1 MPAGRPGVEESMRP
15 LHAFR
20 SEYLLTAIAA
30 ALSLLA
36 ASVLPAAAEPAR
48 QLRIG
53 VQYGLGYLP
62 LYVAKDA
69 GFLADRMRK
78 QGLDPAKVEIV
89 PFAGGPQIND
99 GLLSGNLEIGS
110 GGLTAMMVVCDKTRR
125 AGDAQLLGATALA
138 SVPYELFTTDPE
150 LKSLRDLNKDRDR
163 IGVPSVKISV
173 PAIYLQMAAER
184 LYGAGQQAALDEYTV
199 SLAQPDGIIALLSGG
214 GVVNGYLLSPP
225 FIQQVS
231 SKPGIHRAWSS
242 NELFETPATA
252 LSTWT
257 TVKFRRDNPKLFAA
271 FVAAMRD
278 AIELI
283 DADPLRAAGIYV
295 NNEKSKLA
303 PDFIAA
309 VLADKT
315 SIAFSLA
322 PRQSQQIAE
331 FLSRVNSIKTKP
343 ATWRDFF
350 FPDIHAEDGS

>member
-1 MPAGRPGVEESMRP
+1 MRRP
-15 LHAFR
+15 HTCR
-20 SEYLLTAIAA
+20 SEYLLVAIVA

-36 ASVLPAAAEPAR
+36 ACVLPAASEPAP

-53 VQYGLGYLP
+53 VQFGLGYLP
-62 LYVAKDA
+62 LYVARDA
-69 GFLADRMRK
+69 GFLVDRMRQ
-78 QGLDPAKVEIV
+78 QGLAPGTIEIV

-99 GLLSGNLEIGS
+99 GLISGNLEIGS
-110 GGLTAMMVVCDKTRR
+110 GGLTAMMVVCDKTRS
-125 AGDAQLLGATALA
+125 AGDLRLLGATALA
-138 SVPYELFTTDPE
+138 SVPYELFTTEPQ

-163 IGVPSVKISV
+163 IGVPSIKVSV

-184 LYGAGQQAALDEYTV
+184 LYGPGRQAALDQYTV
-199 SLAQPDGIIALLSGG
+199 SLAQPDGVIALLSGG

-225 FIQQVS
+225 FIQQMS

-271 FVAAMRD
+271 FVAALRD

-283 DADPLRAAGIYV
+283 DVDPQRAAAIYV
-295 NNEKSKLA
+295 KNEKSKLGS
-303 PDFIAA
+303 DFIAA

-322 PRQSQQIAE
+322 PRQSQPIAE
-331 FLSRVNSIKTKP
+331 FLLRVNAIKTKP
-343 ATWRDFF
+343 VTWKDFF
-350 FPDIHAEDGS
+350 FPDIHAEGGS

>member
-1 MPAGRPGVEESMRP
+1 MRP
-15 LHAFR
+15 LSAFR
-20 SEYLLTAIAA
+20 REYLLNAIVG

-36 ASVLPAAAEPAR
+36 ASVPPAAAEPAL

-69 GFLADRMRK
+69 GFLVDRMRK
-78 QGLDPAKVEIV
+78 QGLDSGTIEIV

-110 GGLTAMMVVCDKTRR
+110 GGLTAMMVVCDKTRS
-125 AGDAQLLGATALA
+125 AGDRQLLGATALA
-138 SVPYELFTTDPE
+138 SVPYELFTTEPQ

-163 IGVPSVKISV
+163 IGVPSVKVSV

-184 LYGAGQQAALDEYTV
+184 LYGPGRQAALDEYTV
-199 SLAQPDGIIALLSGG
+199 SLAQPDGVISLLSGG

-231 SKPGIHRAWSS
+231 SKPGIRRAWSS

-278 AIELI
+278 AMELI
-283 DADPLRAAGIYV
+283 DVDPQRAAAIYV
-295 NNEKSKLA
+295 KNEKSKLA
-303 PDFIAA
+303 SDFIAA
-309 VLADKT
+309 ALADKT

-322 PRQSQQIAE
+322 PHQSQPIAE
-331 FLSRVNSIKTKP
+331 FLFRVNSIKTKP
-343 ATWRDFF
+343 VTWKDFF
-350 FPDIHAEDGS
+350 FPDIHAESGS

>member
-1 MPAGRPGVEESMRP
+1 MRP
-15 LHAFR
+15 SRAFR
-20 SEYLLTAIAA
+20 REYLLVAIVAT
-30 ALSLLA
+30 LSLLTA
-36 ASVLPAAAEPAR
+36 CVPPAVAEPAA

-69 GFLADRMRK
+69 GFLADRMRQ
-78 QGLDPAKVEIV
+78 QGLDPGTIEIV

-110 GGLTAMMVVCDKTRR
+110 GGLTAMMVFCDKTRA
-125 AGDAQLLGATALA
+125 AGDSQFLGVTALS
-138 SVPYELFTTDPE
+138 SVPYELFSTNPN
-150 LKSLRDLNKDRDR
+150 LKSLRDLDKNKDK
-163 IGVPSVKISV
+163 IGVPSVKVSV

-184 LYGAGQQAALDEYTV
+184 LYGPGQHAALDEFTV
-199 SLAQPDGIIALLSGG
+199 SLAQPDGVISLLSGG

-231 SKPGIHRAWSS
+231 GKPGIHKTWSS

-271 FVAAMRD
+271 FVAAVRD
-278 AIELI
+278 AMALI
-283 DADPLRAAGIYV
+283 DADPQRAAAIYLK
-295 NNEKSKLA
+295 NEKSKLA

-315 SIAFSLA
+315 SITFSLA
-322 PRQSQQIAE
+322 PQQSQPIAE
-331 FLSRVNSIKTKP
+331 FLFRVNTIKTKP
-343 ATWRDFF
+343 ATWKDFF
-350 FPDIHAEDGS
+350 FPDIHAESGN

>member
-1 MPAGRPGVEESMRP
+1 MRP
-15 LHAFR
+15 SRALR
-20 SEYLLTAIAA
+20 REYLLVAIVAT
-30 ALSLLA
+30 LSLLTA
-36 ASVLPAAAEPAR
+36 CVPPAVAEPAP

-69 GFLADRMRK
+69 GFLADRMRQ
-78 QGLDPAKVEIV
+78 QGLDPGTIEIV

-110 GGLTAMMVVCDKTRR
+110 GGLTAMMVVCDKTRS
-125 AGDAQLLGATALA
+125 AGDSRLLGATALA
-138 SVPYELFTTDPE
+138 SVPYELFTTEPE

-163 IGVPSVKISV
+163 IGVPSIKVSV

-184 LYGAGQQAALDEYTV
+184 LYGPGRQAALDEYTV

-271 FVAAMRD
+271 FVAAVRD
-278 AIELI
+278 AMALI
-283 DADPLRAAGIYV
+283 DADPQRAAAIYLK
-295 NNEKSKLA
+295 NEKSKLA

-309 VLADKT
+309 VLVDKT
-315 SIAFSLA
+315 SITFSLA
-322 PRQSQQIAE
+322 PQQSQPIAE
-331 FLSRVNSIKTKP
+331 FLFRVNSIKTKP
-343 ATWRDFF
+343 ATWKDFF
-350 FPDIHAEDGS
+350 FPDIHAESGN

>member
-1 MPAGRPGVEESMRP
+1 MHRP
-15 LHAFR
+15 HTCR
-20 SEYLLTAIAA
+20 SEYLLAAIAG

-36 ASVLPAAAEPAR
+36 ACVAPAAAEPAP

-53 VQYGLGYLP
+53 VQFGLGYLP

-69 GFLADRMRK
+69 GFLADRMRQ
-78 QGLDPAKVEIV
+78 QGLEPGTIEIV

-110 GGLTAMMVVCDKTRR
+110 GGLTAMMVFCDKTRS
-125 AGDAQLLGATALA
+125 AGDAQFLGATALA
-138 SVPYELFTTDPE
+138 SVPYELFTTEPE

-163 IGVPSVKISV
+163 IGVPSIKVSV

-184 LYGAGQQAALDEYTV
+184 LYGPGRQAALDEYTV

-231 SKPGIHRAWSS
+231 GKPGIHKAWSS

-278 AIELI
+278 AMELI
-283 DADPLRAAGIYV
+283 DVDPGRAAAIYV
-295 NNEKSKLA
+295 KNEKSKLA

-309 VLADKT
+309 ALADKT

-322 PRQSQQIAE
+322 PRQSQPIAE
-331 FLSRVNSIKTKP
+331 FLFRVNSIKTKP
-343 ATWRDFF
+343 ATWKDFF
-350 FPDIHAEDGS
+350 FPDIHAERGS

>member
-1 MPAGRPGVEESMRP
+1 MRP
-15 LHAFR
+15 HTCR
-20 SEYLLTAIAA
+20 SEYLLSAIAG

-36 ASVLPAAAEPAR
+36 ACVPPASAEPAP

-53 VQYGLGYLP
+53 VQFGLGYLP

-69 GFLADRMRK
+69 GFLVDRMRK
-78 QGLDPAKVEIV
+78 QGLEPGTIEIV

-110 GGLTAMMVVCDKTRR
+110 GGLTAMMVVCDKTRS
-125 AGDAQLLGATALA
+125 AGDLRLLGATALA
-138 SVPYELFTTDPE
+138 SVPYELFTTEPE

-163 IGVPSVKISV
+163 IGVPSVKVSV

-184 LYGAGQQAALDEYTV
+184 LYGPGRQGALDEYTV
-199 SLAQPDGIIALLSGG
+199 SLAQPDGVIALLSGG

-225 FIQQVS
+225 FSQQVS
-231 SKPGIHRAWSS
+231 SKPAIHRAWSS

-278 AIELI
+278 AMELI
-283 DADPLRAAGIYV
+283 DADPQRAAAIYIK
-295 NNEKSKLA
+295 NEKLKLGS
-303 PDFIAA
+303 DFIAA
-309 VLADKT
+309 VLADKA

-322 PRQSQQIAE
+322 PRQSQPIAE
-331 FLSRVNSIKTKP
+331 FLLSVNAIKTKP
-343 ATWRDFF
+343 ATWKDFF
-350 FPDIHAEDGS
+350 FPEIHAEGGS

>member
-1 MPAGRPGVEESMRP
+1 MRR
-15 LHAFR
+15 LHVI
-20 SEYLLTAIAA
+20 EYLLTAIVG
-30 ALSLLA
+30 ALCLLA
-36 ASVLPAAAEPAR
+36 ASLAPAVAEAAP

-69 GFLADRMRK
+69 GFLADRMRE
-78 QGLDPAKVEIV
+78 QGLEPGTIEIV

-110 GGLTAMMVVCDKTRR
+110 GGLTAMMVVCDKTRS
-125 AGDAQLLGATALA
+125 AGDSRLLGATALA
-138 SVPYELFTTDPE
+138 SVPYELFTTDAG
-150 LKSLRDLNKDRDR
+150 LKSLRDLDKDRDR
-163 IGVPSVKISV
+163 IGVPSIKVSV

-184 LYGAGQQAALDEYTV
+184 LYGPGKQAALDEYTV

-231 SKPGIHRAWSS
+231 GRPGIHKAWSS

-278 AIELI
+278 AMELI
-283 DADPLRAAGIYV
+283 DSDPAGTAAIYIK
-295 NNEKSKLA
+295 NEKSKLA

-315 SIAFSLA
+315 SISFSLA
-322 PRQSQQIAE
+322 PRQSLPIAE
-331 FLSRVNSIKTKP
+331 FLARVNAIKSKP
-343 ATWRDFF
+343 ATWKDFF
-350 FPDIHAEDGS
+350 FPEIHAEGGS

>member
-1 MPAGRPGVEESMRP
+1 MRP
-15 LHAFR
+15 WRAFR
-20 SEYLLTAIAA
+20 CKYLLNAIVA

-36 ASVLPAAAEPAR
+36 ASVPPAAGETAP

-53 VQYGLGYLP
+53 VQFGLGYLP

-69 GFLADRMRK
+69 GFLVDRMRQ
-78 QGLDPAKVEIV
+78 QGLDPGTIEIV
-89 PFAGGPQIND
+89 AFAGGPQIND

-110 GGLTAMMVVCDKTRR
+110 GGLTAMMVVCDKTRS
-125 AGDAQLLGATALA
+125 AGDSRLLGATALA
-138 SVPYELFTTDPE
+138 SVPYELFTTEPQ
-150 LKSLRDLNKDRDR
+150 LGSLRDLDKGRDR
-163 IGVPSVKISV
+163 IGVPSIKVSV

-184 LYGAGQQAALDEYTV
+184 LYGPGRQADLDEYTV
-199 SLAQPDGIIALLSGG
+199 SLSQPDGIIALLSGG
-214 GVVNGYLLSPP
+214 GLVNGYLLSPP

-252 LSTWT
+252 LATWT

-271 FVAAMRD
+271 FIAAVRD

-283 DADPLRAAGIYV
+283 DADPGRAAAIYV
-295 NNEKSKLA
+295 KNEKSKLA

-322 PRQSQQIAE
+322 PQQSQQIAE
-331 FLSRVNSIKTKP
+331 FLFRVNSIKTKP
-343 ATWRDFF
+343 ATWKDFF
-350 FPDIHAEDGS
+350 FPDIHAEGGS

>member
-1 MPAGRPGVEESMRP
+1 MRP
-15 LHAFR
+15 LRAFR
-20 SEYLLTAIAA
+20 CKYLLNATVA

-36 ASVLPAAAEPAR
+36 ASVPPAAAEAAP

-53 VQYGLGYLP
+53 VQFGLGYLP

-69 GFLADRMRK
+69 GFLVDRMSK
-78 QGLDPAKVEIV
+78 QGLDPGTIEIV
-89 PFAGGPQIND
+89 AFAGGPQIND

-110 GGLTAMMVVCDKTRR
+110 GGLTAMMVVCDKTRS
-125 AGDAQLLGATALA
+125 AGDSRLLGATALA
-138 SVPYELFTTDPE
+138 SVPYELFTTEPQ
-150 LKSLRDLNKDRDR
+150 LRSLRDLDKGRDR
-163 IGVPSVKISV
+163 IGVPSIKVSV

-184 LYGAGQQAALDEYTV
+184 LYGPGRQADLDEYTV

-214 GVVNGYLLSPP
+214 GLVNGYLLSPP

-271 FVAAMRD
+271 FIAAVRD

-283 DADPLRAAGIYV
+283 DADPRRAAAIYV
-295 NNEKSKLA
+295 KNEKSKLA

-322 PRQSQQIAE
+322 PRQSQPIAE
-331 FLSRVNSIKTKP
+331 FLFRVNSIKTKP
-343 ATWRDFF
+343 ATWKDFF
-350 FPDIHAEDGS
+350 FPDIHAEGGS

>member
-1 MPAGRPGVEESMRP
+1 MRRS
-15 LHAFR
+15 HTFR
-20 SEYLLTAIAA
+20 CEYLLVVLVAA
-30 ALSLLA
+30 FSLLA
-36 ASVLPAAAEPAR
+36 ASIPPAAGEPAR

-69 GFLADRMRK
+69 GFLVDRMRQ
-78 QGLDPAKVEIV
+78 QGLDPGTIEIV

-110 GGLTAMMVVCDKTRR
+110 GGLTAMMVVCDKTPS
-125 AGDAQLLGATALA
+125 AGDSRLLGATALA
-138 SVPYELFTTDPE
+138 SVPYELFTTEPA

-163 IGVPSVKISV
+163 IGVPSVKVSV

-184 LYGAGQQAALDEYTV
+184 LYGPGRQAALDEYTV
-199 SLAQPDGIIALLSGG
+199 SLAQPDGVIGLLSGG

-231 SKPGIHRAWSS
+231 SKLGIHRAWSS
-242 NELFETPATA
+242 NQLFETPATA

-257 TVKFRRDNPKLFAA
+257 TAKFRRDNPKLFAA

-278 AIELI
+278 AMELI
-283 DADPLRAAGIYV
+283 DVDPQRAAAIYV
-295 NNEKSKLA
+295 KNEKSKLA
-303 PDFIAA
+303 TDFIAA
-309 VLADKT
+309 VLADKA

-322 PRQSQQIAE
+322 PHQSQPIAE
-331 FLSRVNSIKTKP
+331 FLFRINSIKTKP
-343 ATWRDFF
+343 ATWKDFF
-350 FPDIHAEDGS
+350 FPDIHAEGGS